1 MHSSRGAGSRLT
13 AVLAHAS
20 PPPTAFLVPPKWPPH
35 LAAVSV
41 PHSPPLCTLKLF
53 LACLSSWPALCVPK
67 SRSLSRSRLQP
78 CPQDCPA
85 CMIVGTCI
93 SLLSLLQQR
102 TTAQRGLI
110 SNSSGGC
117 RSEVKVSAGLVSS
130 KVPLLGL

>member
-13 AVLAHAS
+13 VVLAHAS

-67 SRSLSRSRLQP
+67 SRSLSHSRQQP

-93 SLLSLLQQR
+93 SLLGLLQQR
-102 TTAQRGLI
+102 TTAQGGLI

-117 RSEVKVSAGLVSS
+117 RSGVKVSAGLVSS
-130 KVPLLGL
+130 EVPLLGL